1 MSSHGA
7 SGQRISTTLHGT
19 RSVGQAKCSLG
30 GLQASTSSVKEHHP
44 KLCFEFC
51 NMSPDG
57 GLARLKMPRSRKKT
71 SLFKDG
77 EK

>member
-1 MSSHGA
+1 MGSHGA
-7 SGQRISTTLHGT
+7 SGQRISPSLHGT

-57 GLARLKMPRSRKKT
+57 GLARLQMPRCSKKT
-71 SLFKDG
+71 SLLKHS
-77 EK
+77 EE